1 MRPPE
6 RARRPSGGPP
16 GGCLMEWSRM
26 RVQKNYSPIS
36 CPSCEPSRDATSPRR
51 VRGQDRHALREL
63 SLSHFHTSRAR
74 LNLAEGL
81 ASLER
86 TTSRRRRPRA
96 FRNLVAERTCGIV
109 DLGCGVV
116 DTTKY

>member
-1 MRPPE
+1 MRPPKE
-6 RARRPSGGPP
+6 PRAAETALDGIGRVRGSRRTT
-16 GGCLMEWSRM
+16 
-26 RVQKNYSPIS
+26 PIS

-51 VRGQDRHALREL
+51 VRGQDRHARREL